1 MISSRN
7 IQEQPAG
14 QPVTTEEPGSIFI
27 NRNLFSSYYLGTLLA
42 REVRMRLGET
52 GIRMPIYARR
62 RLQGLWDRVAPTLG
76 DSTSYART
84 RQVWI
89 EPLLRILGYEPLEE
103 AHAPDF

>member
-1 MISSRN
+1 MIGSRSRN
-7 IQEQPAG
+7 REEQPTG
-14 QPVTTEEPGSIFI
+14 QPATAEEPGVTFI

-42 REVRMRLGET
+42 REVRTHLGET

-62 RLQGLWDRVAPTLG
+62 RLQGLWDRAAPTLG

-89 EPLLRILGYEPLEE
+89 EPLLRILG
-103 AHAPDF
+103 